1 MSEESSPHSEDA
13 SQANSAEEKSLPRK
27 NPAKKVTII
36 LAIIMLLLISWY
48 VMSDRW
54 APYSSRGAVDGYI
67 TQLAPRVDGNVV
79 DIMVADGQHVVAG
92 QPLFQIDPRPYEIAV
107 SEAESQLKSAL
118 QTNSSSVANISASQ
132 ANVVSAESRLEN
144 TRITSQRTFV
154 LVDRGALSRQ
164 QGDDARADLR
174 DAEANLSSARA
185 QLRSNIEAL
194 GPKGM
199 DNPDVK
205 RAQAQLENAQLNL
218 NYATVRAPT
227 DGVVTNLKLGEG
239 RYAASTQPAMTFID
253 VRGNWVSADLR
264 ENQLG
269 HINQGDSADI
279 LFDSIPGKVFKG
291 RVQSIAWGI
300 DAARPTANGLMQSQ
314 PEQDWFEPARR
325 MPVRIELDESEM
337 PWPEAARVG
346 GRVNVVV
353 YAGGG
358 KHPIGWLSAGLI
370 RLSSWVSYLY

>member
-13 SQANSAEEKSLPRK
+13 SQANSAEEKSPPRK

-36 LAIIMLLLISWY
+36 LTIIMLLLISWY